1 MKQPSA
7 PHSTDSDVFD
17 VVDANDVVVQQLTR
31 GEVHRRRLFHRAV
44 HVLVFNSAGEV
55 FIQRRSR
62 FKDTCP
68 LQWTTSCSGHVDA
81 GESYDEAAVREL
93 GEELGIPISAPA
105 DLEFL
110 FKKSPCRATGQ
121 EFIRIYRLTWDGK
134 MRLPPEE
141 IESGRFL
148 EPPELDQWI
157 AREPDSFAPSFRL
170 VWSVYRNGEF
180 AGG

>member
-1 MKQPSA
+1 MKQPIA
-7 PHSTDSDVFD
+7 PFSTDTDVFD
-17 VVDANDVVVQQLTR
+17 IVNADDVVVGQLTR

-44 HVLVFNSAGEV
+44 HILVFNSAGEV

-81 GESYDEAAVREL
+81 GEGYDEAAVREL
-93 GEELGIPISAPA
+93 GEELGIQIASAA

-110 FKKSPCRATGQ
+110 YKHSPCRETGQ
-121 EFIRIYRLTWDGK
+121 EFIRVYKLTWDGK

-141 IESGRFL
+141 IEEGKFVG
-148 EPPELDQWI
+148 PNDLDQWI
-157 AREPDSFAPSFRL
+157 LREPDAFALSFRL
-170 VWSVYRNGEF
+170 VWSLFRNGD
-180 AGG
+180 AAQ

>member
-1 MKQPSA
+1 MKQPTA
-7 PHSTDSDVFD
+7 PFSTDTDVFD
-17 VVDANDVVVQQLTR
+17 IVNDDDVVIGQLTR

-44 HVLVFNSAGEV
+44 HILVFNSAGEV

-93 GEELGIPISAPA
+93 GEELGIQITSAA
-105 DLEFL
+105 DLDFL
-110 FKKSPCRATGQ
+110 FRQSPCRETGQ
-121 EFIRIYRLTWDGK
+121 EFIRVYKLIWDGK

-141 IESGRFL
+141 VEEGRFL
-148 EPPELDQWI
+148 ETDQLDGWI
-157 AREPDSFAPSFRL
+157 LREPDAFALSFRL
-170 VWSVYRNGEF
+170 VWSLFRKGET
-180 AGG
+180 AG